1 MSKRK
6 KIIIIVIIIIVVA
19 ILGKLF
25 IGPAPFASSY
35 TKNALRKDFSIQFN
49 SIVHPTPDSTSITI
63 VPSEPNGI
71 ANVLVYVYYAYQD
84 YQAGRISKKQF
95 LEVMANTKGSIDFL
109 TEIFNTNYNE
119 VIKNDPIEVENVG
132 ECYVQTSSDGSQLW
146 NTVNEI
152 KISKLMVDLVNKMYQ
167 SQDPDE
173 IYADLKLY
181 SVYLEQSTFYFSL
194 NTQYDLDST
203 INVQNFDPK
212 WLFNNLAFTT
222 NSVQKLFGF
231 GSYVYDYQVK
241 HHMKVKYTN

>member
-35 TKNALRKDFSIQFN
+35 TKNALRKDFSTTVN
-49 SIVHPTPDSTSITI
+49 SGFIPSQQSTPISVTPTQANI
-63 VPSEPNGI
+63 I
-71 ANVLVYVYYAYQD
+71 ANILVYVYYAYQD

-109 TEIFNTNYNE
+109 TNIFNTNYNE
-119 VIKNDPIEVENVG
+119 VIKNDPIVMENNG
-132 ECYVQTSSDGSQLW
+132 LSYTQQNSDGSVGG
-146 NTVNEI
+146 NTVNYI
-152 KISKLMVDLVNKMYQ
+152 KVSKLMVDLANKMYQ

-173 IYADLKLY
+173 IYADLKQY
-181 SVYLEQSTFYFSL
+181 SVYLEQATFYFSL

-212 WLFNNLAFTT
+212 WLFNNVSATT
-222 NSVQKLFGF
+222 SSVQGEFDLLGFWDRYKL
-231 GSYVYDYQVK
+231 Y
-241 HHMKVKYTN
+241 HHMKVKYTQ